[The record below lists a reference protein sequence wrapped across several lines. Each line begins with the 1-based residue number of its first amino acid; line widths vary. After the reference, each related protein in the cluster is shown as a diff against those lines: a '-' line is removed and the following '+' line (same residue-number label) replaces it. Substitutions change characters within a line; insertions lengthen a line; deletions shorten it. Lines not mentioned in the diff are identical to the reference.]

1 MPEHV
6 RVTLMKF
13 AEIEKH
19 LSNPRIDRYL
29 SICGSETRAI
39 KLYKANIKLSQ
50 AFHPLL
56 SIIEVVLRNSINEAI
71 AAHFGDADWIINQTT
86 GFMASRSLRKGNY
99 FLKNQVEKTIKKLR
113 KNHLA
118 ITSGK
123 IISEQIFGFWTDLF
137 EPHHYGLVG
146 RSPINAFGNIPA
158 TETRDTIAPK
168 LTEIRKF
175 RNRIN
180 HNEPIVLHRNTIDFT
195 TATNVHA
202 SIIEVFG
209 WIDPKLLS
217 WIHELDKVSQTLAR
231 CRRI

>member
-1 MPEHV
+1 
-6 RVTLMKF
+6 MKF

-19 LSNPRIDRYL
+19 ISHPRINRYL
-29 SICGSETRAI
+29 SICGNTTRAI

-56 SIIEVVLRNSINEAI
+56 GIIEVVLRNNINDALTVY
-71 AAHFGDADWIINQTT
+71 FGDADWIINQTS
-86 GFMASRSLRKGNY
+86 GFMFAPTLAGTRY
-99 FLKNQVEKTIKKLR
+99 YLKTEVERTIRKLR
-113 KNHLA
+113 QKRLSV
-118 ITSGK
+118 TSGK
-123 IISEQIFGFWTDLF
+123 VISEQTFGFWTDLL
-137 EPHHYGLVG
+137 EPHHFRLIGA
-146 RSPINAFGNIPA
+146 SSINAFANLPA
-158 TETRDTIAPK
+158 TENRRTVAQK

-195 TATNVHA
+195 KATNVHA

-209 WIDPKLLS
+209 WIDPKLLT
-217 WIHELDKVSQTLAR
+217 WIHEFNKVSQTLAR